1 MRIRISISLFFLVF
15 AFLKTNAQTYN
26 YSYTDPCTGNIKNL
40 IVPINGTVTVGYYG
54 FIGNFSQQDF
64 SNGNF
69 ESWANNIFSQYNG
82 SPCSEIIGLGGQ
94 INMAQ
99 DVALNTIS
107 IINSLSSLMDLSN
120 GATDFLSG
128 TLTAASNSS
137 NTREKKGDKKNNNGG
152 NANSQQTASG
162 TVNSGTNAGGS
173 TNNAGSSNSN
183 LNPNNNSE
191 TSTSNSTGTNS
202 NSGGISNSTAAN
214 NQNGT
219 NGTGN
224 TNGGNQA
231 TSGSNEGGS
240 NNGGI
245 GTSGSN
251 AGAQGE
257 TPTGS
262 NAAQNGSN
270 ENGNTQT
277 LPSVN
282 NQNSNTNGTNINSTV
297 NNNPSGSVGNG
308 NMGSSTSGQGEKG
321 ETNQGITNGNPTPA
335 PTNSTNS
342 NSNSGGNSNSGSPN
356 ENGNTTNS
364 EETTKPQEEQGGQTN
379 ITQGATKTINQN
391 KDGGKPTV
399 IASSDFVGFN
409 FQNSEVRTGLKLTG
423 GYHNMRWD
431 GETARGG
438 LLDYVSAQKGPN
450 LTGYHAWINKKSV
463 GLLSGTLSV
472 GFEGRGSIYGTLAG
486 GQMFMFPKIPS
497 LKAVYMG
504 TISYGQVYK
513 TPFLGSALIAGGM
526 YDLKFGRRI
535 DVKLMALFVYSPY
548 VSYYNDLV
556 LKSPYVVLPS
566 LGTNISI
573 TKRFKF
579 NINAGGAWAIKVNT
593 LNYTITCGTRLLV
606 GQ

>member
-1 MRIRISISLFFLVF
+1 MRIRISISLFFFVF

-26 YSYTDPCTGNIKNL
+26 YSYTDPCTGNIKDI

-99 DVALNTIS
+99 DVALNTIG

-137 NTREKKGDKKNNNGG
+137 NTREKKGDKKNNNT
-152 NANSQQTASG
+152 NSVT
-162 TVNSGTNAGGS
+162 S
-173 TNNAGSSNSN
+173 TNNSA
-183 LNPNNNSE
+183 
-191 TSTSNSTGTNS
+191 GTNV
-202 NSGGISNSTAAN
+202 NSGGISNSTASN

-240 NNGGI
+240 NNGGA
-245 GTSGSN
+245 GTAGSN
-251 AGAQGE
+251 VGAQGQ
-257 TPTGS
+257 TPTGG

-282 NQNSNTNGTNINSTV
+282 NQNPSTNETNINSTV

-308 NMGSSTSGQGEKG
+308 NMESNTSGQENNA
-321 ETNQGITNGNPTPA
+321 ETNQGITNSNPTPT
-335 PTNSTNS
+335 PTNSANS

-356 ENGNTTNS
+356 ENGNTSNS

-391 KDGGKPTV
+391 REGGKPTV

-438 LLDYVSAQKGPN
+438 LLDYVSAQRGPN

-486 GQMFMFPKIPS
+486 GQMFMFPKIPN

-535 DVKLMALFVYSPY
+535 DIKLMSLFVYSPY

-556 LKSPYVVLPS
+556 LKSPYVILPS
-566 LGTNISI
+566 IGTNISI

>member
-1 MRIRISISLFFLVF
+1 MRIRIFISLFFLVF

-26 YSYTDPCTGNIKNL
+26 YSYTDPCTGNIKNI

-99 DVALNTIS
+99 DVALNTIG

-137 NTREKKGDKKNNNGG
+137 NTQEKKGSKKNKDNNE
-152 NANSQQTASG
+152 NSNSQQS
-162 TVNSGTNAGGS
+162 NSGNVNNGTNSGGS
-173 TNNAGSSNSN
+173 INSVGSSNGNSN
-183 LNPNNNSE
+183 STNTGSNPNNTT
-191 TSTSNSTGTNS
+191 TST
-202 NSGGISNSTAAN
+202 NSGETPNSAAVN

-219 NGTGN
+219 NGTSN

-240 NNGGI
+240 NNGGA
-245 GTSGSN
+245 GTAGSN
-251 AGAQGE
+251 GGTQGQ
-257 TPTGS
+257 TPAGS

-282 NQNSNTNGTNINSTV
+282 NQNPSTNETNINSTV

-308 NMGSSTSGQGEKG
+308 NMESNTSGQENKA
-321 ETNQGITNGNPTPA
+321 ETNQA
-335 PTNSTNS
+335 VTNS
-342 NSNSGGNSNSGSPN
+342 NPTSTPVNSSNSNPNSGGNSNSGSSN
-356 ENGNTTNS
+356 ENVNTPNS
-364 EETTKPQEEQGGQTN
+364 GETSKPQEEQGGQTN

-391 KDGGKPTV
+391 KEGGKPTV

-438 LLDYVSAQKGPN
+438 LLDYVSAQRGPN

-472 GFEGRGSIYGTLAG
+472 GFEGRGSVYGTLAG
-486 GQMFMFPKIPS
+486 GQMFMFPKIPN

-504 TISYGQVYK
+504 TISYGQVYR

-535 DVKLMALFVYSPY
+535 DMKLMALFVYSPY

-566 LGTNISI
+566 IGTNINI